1 MSEVVQ
7 KRKCVWKTEQ
17 FTVLYGHSK
26 QLTPKA
32 SAGMWQSADM
42 DLLYTPERIYIIIF
56 FFVW

>member
-7 KRKCVWKTEQ
+7 KRKTEQ
-17 FTVLYGHSK
+17 FTLLYGHSK

-32 SAGMWQSADM
+32 SAGMWLSADM

-56 FFVW
+56 FFVWL